1 MTAPH
6 QEASKLGQ
14 FSWALFDWAN
24 QPFFTVV
31 TTFIFAPYF
40 ANVMVGNAVEGQA
53 AWAFTQSTSG
63 ILIALM
69 SPFLGAMADAGGR
82 RKPYIFAFQLLLG
95 VGCAALWWAYPGR
108 PDLIGPISAAVVLAT
123 VGAEMSIVFNNA
135 QLPHIVRPERMGW
148 LSGFGWGLGYCGGLI
163 ALFMVL
169 AVNDRP
175 LLGLDPKTYT
185 LERLVGPA
193 SALWLAVFVIPM
205 FLFTPDTASQKLT
218 LWAAARQGGLSL
230 FQTVKKI
237 GRFGNALR
245 YLIAFMLYND
255 GLASIIA
262 FGGVYAAATFGWST
276 VTLGI
281 FGIILTV
288 FAIPGAFLGG
298 KLDDRFGSKRTVQ
311 MATLGVIVAT
321 LGIVSV
327 SAQRVFFVVPA
338 SEILAT
344 RGLFGSVQEWVFMGF
359 ALLLGFCMGP
369 MQAAS
374 RTMIGRIAPEG
385 MTGEFFGLFALS
397 GRATAWMGAARH
409 RHRHHGDAIQPAGRG
424 VRAGLP
430 GARFH
435 PALGGARGARQSLT
449 PTPEGGSDDHR
460 HRELQAAGRDRRQE
474 GHRAVQEL
482 GAQVPRHEGPGA
494 QVLPVRRPEPDR
506 RRRLPVAEPGRRRR
520 GLHAAMEGLH
530 RRALRRGAG
539 HPLLRDVGRGRQRER
554 QDPGR
559 RGLEATA

>member
-1 MTAPH
+1 MSPSFR
-6 QEASKLGQ
+6 EASKLGQ

-40 ANVMVGNAVEGQA
+40 ANVMVGNPVEGQA

-69 SPFLGAMADAGGR
+69 SPFLGAMADAGGP
-82 RKPYIFAFQLLLG
+82 RKPYIFTFQLLLG
-95 VGCAALWWAYPGR
+95 VGCAALWWAYPGQ
-108 PDLIGPISAAVVLAT
+108 PDLIGPISAAVVIAT
-123 VGAEMSIVFNNA
+123 IGAEMSIVFNNA

-163 ALFMVL
+163 ALFVVL
-169 AVNDRP
+169 ALDERA
-175 LLGLDPKTYT
+175 LSGLDSMPYV

-205 FLFTPDTASQKLT
+205 FLFTPDTASQKLS
-218 LWAAARQGGLSL
+218 LWQAARQGGWSL
-230 FQTVKKI
+230 IDTVMRM
-237 GRFGNALR
+237 GRFKNALL

-276 VTLGI
+276 ITLGI

-298 KLDDRFGSKRTVQ
+298 KLDDRFGSKRTIQ
-311 MATLGVIVAT
+311 FATLGVIVAT

-327 SAQRVFFVVPA
+327 SADRVFFVVPA
-338 SEILAT
+338 SELLST
-344 RGLFGSVQEWVFMGF
+344 RGLFGSLQERVFMGF

-385 MTGEFFGLFALS
+385 MSGEFFGLFALS
-397 GRATAWMGAARH
+397 GRATAWMGPL
-409 RHRHHGDAIQPAGRG
+409 AIGIVTTATQSNRLG
-424 VRAGLP
+424 VACVLIFLVLGFILLWRVREERAK
-430 GARFH
+430 
-435 PALGGARGARQSLT
+435 
-449 PTPEGGSDDHR
+449 
-460 HRELQAAGRDRRQE
+460 
-474 GHRAVQEL
+474 V
-482 GAQVPRHEGPGA
+482 
-494 QVLPVRRPEPDR
+494 
-506 RRRLPVAEPGRRRR
+506 
-520 GLHAAMEGLH
+520 
-530 RRALRRGAG
+530 
-539 HPLLRDVGRGRQRER
+539 
-554 QDPGR
+554 
-559 RGLEATA
+559 

>member
-95 VGCAALWWAYPGR
+95 AGCAALWWAHPGR
-108 PDLIGPISAAVVLAT
+108 PDLIGPISAAVVIAT
-123 VGAEMSIVFNNA
+123 IGAEMSIVFNNA

-148 LSGFGWGLGYCGGLI
+148 LSGFGWGLGYCGGLV
-163 ALFMVL
+163 ALFIVL
-169 AVNDRP
+169 AVDERA
-175 LLGLDPKTYT
+175 LSGLDSMPYV

-205 FLFTPDTASQKLT
+205 FLFTPDTAGAKLT
-218 LWAAARQGGLSL
+218 LLEAARQGGWSL
-230 FQTVKKI
+230 VDTVKKI

-298 KLDDRFGSKRTVQ
+298 KLDDRFGSKRVVQ
-311 MATLGVIVAT
+311 SATLGVIVAT
-321 LGIVSV
+321 IGIVGM
-327 SAQRVFFVVPA
+327 SADGVLYIVPA
-338 SEILAT
+338 PQLSPD
-344 RGLFGSVQEWVFMGF
+344 RGLFGSLQEKVFMAF

-374 RTMIGRIAPEG
+374 RTMIGRLAPEG
-385 MTGEFFGLFALS
+385 MSGEFFGLFALS
-397 GRATAWMGAARH
+397 GRATAWMAPL
-409 RHRHHGDAIQPAGRG
+409 AIGIVTTATN
-424 VRAGLP
+424 
-430 GARFH
+430 
-435 PALGGARGARQSLT
+435 S
-449 PTPEGGSDDHR
+449 
-460 HRELQAAGRDRRQE
+460 
-474 GHRAVQEL
+474 
-482 GAQVPRHEGPGA
+482 
-494 QVLPVRRPEPDR
+494 
-506 RRRLPVAEPGRRRR
+506 RRLGVACVLIFLVLGFVLLWQVRE
-520 GLHAAMEGLH
+520 E
-530 RRALRRGAG
+530 RA
-539 HPLLRDVGRGRQRER
+539 
-554 QDPGR
+554 
-559 RGLEATA
+559 EA

>member
-24 QPFFTVV
+24 QPFFTIV

-95 VGCAALWWAYPGR
+95 LGCAALWWAHPGR
-108 PDLIGPISAAVVLAT
+108 PDLIGPISAAVIVAT
-123 VGAEMSIVFNNA
+123 IGAEMSIVFNNA

-163 ALFMVL
+163 ALFIVL
-169 AVNDRP
+169 AVDERA
-175 LLGLDPKTYT
+175 LSGLDSMPYV

-205 FLFTPDTASQKLT
+205 FLFTPDTTSQKLS
-218 LWAAARQGGLSL
+218 LWQAARHGGWSL
-230 FQTVKKI
+230 VDTVRKI
-237 GRFGNALR
+237 GRFRNALL

-276 VTLGI
+276 VTLGV

-288 FAIPGAFLGG
+288 FAIPGAFSGG
-298 KLDDRFGSKRTVQ
+298 KLDDRFGSKRTIQ
-311 MATLGVIVAT
+311 FATLGVIVAT
-321 LGIVSV
+321 VGIVSV
-327 SAQRVFFVVPA
+327 SADRVFFVVPA
-338 SEILAT
+338 SELLST

-385 MTGEFFGLFALS
+385 MSGEFFGLFALS
-397 GRATAWMGAARH
+397 GRATAWMGPL
-409 RHRHHGDAIQPAGRG
+409 AIGIVTTATQSNRLG
-424 VRAGLP
+424 VACVLIFLVLGFILLWRVREERAK
-430 GARFH
+430 
-435 PALGGARGARQSLT
+435 
-449 PTPEGGSDDHR
+449 
-460 HRELQAAGRDRRQE
+460 
-474 GHRAVQEL
+474 V
-482 GAQVPRHEGPGA
+482 
-494 QVLPVRRPEPDR
+494 
-506 RRRLPVAEPGRRRR
+506 
-520 GLHAAMEGLH
+520 
-530 RRALRRGAG
+530 
-539 HPLLRDVGRGRQRER
+539 
-554 QDPGR
+554 
-559 RGLEATA
+559 

>member
-1 MTAPH
+1 MTTPH

-63 ILIALM
+63 ILIALL
-69 SPFLGAMADAGGR
+69 SPFLGAMADAGGK
-82 RKPYIFAFQLLLG
+82 RKPYIFTFQLLLG
-95 VGCAALWWAYPGR
+95 LGCAALWWAYPGR
-108 PDLIGPISAAVVLAT
+108 PDLIGPISAAVVIAT
-123 VGAEMSIVFNNA
+123 IGAEMSIVFNNA

-148 LSGFGWGLGYCGGLI
+148 LSGFGWGLGYCGGLV
-163 ALFMVL
+163 ALFIVL
-169 AVNDRP
+169 ALNDRT
-175 LLGLDPKTYT
+175 LFGLDPKTYP

-205 FLFTPDTASQKLT
+205 FLFTPDTARQKLT
-218 LWAAARQGGLSL
+218 LWEAARQGGWSL
-230 FQTVKKI
+230 LDTVMRI
-237 GRFGNALR
+237 GRFRNALL

-311 MATLGVIVAT
+311 AAALGVIVAT
-321 LGIVSV
+321 IGIVSV
-327 SAQRVFFVVPA
+327 SADRVFFVVPA
-338 SEILAT
+338 SDILPT

-374 RTMIGRIAPEG
+374 RTMIGRLAPEG
-385 MTGEFFGLFALS
+385 MTGEFYGLFALS
-397 GRATAWMGAARH
+397 GRATAWMAPLAIGIITRTTHSTRLGVACVLFFLVLGFLLLWRVREEQAP
-409 RHRHHGDAIQPAGRG
+409 HHD
-424 VRAGLP
+424 
-430 GARFH
+430 
-435 PALGGARGARQSLT
+435 
-449 PTPEGGSDDHR
+449 
-460 HRELQAAGRDRRQE
+460 
-474 GHRAVQEL
+474 
-482 GAQVPRHEGPGA
+482 
-494 QVLPVRRPEPDR
+494 
-506 RRRLPVAEPGRRRR
+506 
-520 GLHAAMEGLH
+520 
-530 RRALRRGAG
+530 
-539 HPLLRDVGRGRQRER
+539 
-554 QDPGR
+554 
-559 RGLEATA
+559 